1 MHAVGKI
8 AHLSPNHRAYARS
21 MHTLIEAQN
30 LLKRYREGTAFRYYV
45 EERMPL
51 VMFAVVVFLAYS
63 LATTAATIVFLGG
76 TSGFLTFLAM
86 VFAPFLLL
94 GSLAVLLFVFFSWL
108 ETRAMG
114 TMRRKPDLD
123 FRRIRS
129 MPALRS
135 AVERLPV
142 PWIFAAVFLLL
153 PFVVTLLLSAKTALA
168 LLVGAAIAPTLFSV
182 LDR

>member
-1 MHAVGKI
+1 
-8 AHLSPNHRAYARS
+8 
-21 MHTLIEAQN
+21 
-30 LLKRYREGTAFRYYV
+30 FRYYV

-51 VMFAVVVFLAYS
+51 VLLAVVVFLGYS

-86 VFAPFLLL
+86 VFAPFLLI

-114 TMRRKPDLD
+114 RGARRSTLDL
-123 FRRIRS
+123 RRIRS

-142 PWIFAAVFLLL
+142 PWIFAGVFLLL
-153 PFVVTLLLSAKTALA
+153 PFMVTFLLSAKTALA
-168 LLVGAAIAPTLFSV
+168 LLVGASIAPALFSI

>member
-1 MHAVGKI
+1 
-8 AHLSPNHRAYARS
+8 

-30 LLKRYREGTAFRYYV
+30 LLKRYREGAAFRYYV

-51 VMFAVVVFLAYS
+51 VLLAVVVFLGYS
-63 LATTAATIVFLGG
+63 VATTAATIVFVGG
-76 TSGFLTFLAM
+76 THGFLTFVAM
-86 VFAPFLLL
+86 VFAPILLI
-94 GSLAVLLFVFFSWL
+94 GTLAVLLFIFFSWL

-114 TMRRKPDLD
+114 KGARRPGVDL
-123 FRRIRS
+123 RRIRS

-142 PWIFAAVFLLL
+142 PWVFAAVFVLL
-153 PFVVTLLLSAKTALA
+153 PFIVTMLLSATTALA
-168 LLVGAAIAPTLFSV
+168 LLVGASLAPALFSI

>member
-1 MHAVGKI
+1 
-8 AHLSPNHRAYARS
+8 

-51 VMFAVVVFLAYS
+51 VMFAVVVFLGYS
-63 LATTAATIVFLGG
+63 LATTAATIVFVGG
-76 TSGFLTFLAM
+76 THGFLTFMAM
-86 VFAPFLLL
+86 VFAPVLLI

-114 TMRRKPDLD
+114 TAARRSTVDL
-123 FRRIRS
+123 RHIRS

-142 PWIFAAVFLLL
+142 PWLFAGLFIVL
-153 PFVVTLLLSAKTALA
+153 PFIVTLLLSAKTALA
-168 LLVGAAIAPTLFSV
+168 LLVGAAIAPTLFSL